1 MRKMTVALIAL
12 LAATPVAAQEHMHG
26 EGHQEG
32 AMVASAR
39 GVYEMVR
46 GYLTSAAEQ
55 MPAADYSFKP
65 TPDVRS
71 FGQMIAHVANANYN
85 YCAIALGTP
94 NPNTANIEQTI
105 TDKAGLVRALAESF
119 TFCDGAYAIDEM
131 KAHEN
136 TRIMG
141 AERPRFHALLF
152 NAAHDFEHYGNIV
165 TYMRMKGMVPPS
177 SQR

>member
-1 MRKMTVALIAL
+1 MKTTTIALIAL
-12 LAATPVAAQEHMHG
+12 VAASPAAAQEHMHG

-39 GVYEMVR
+39 GVYEIVR
-46 GYLTSAAEQ
+46 GYLTSAADQ
-55 MPAADYSFKP
+55 MPAADYAFKP
-65 TPDVRS
+65 TPDVRT

-85 YCAIALGTP
+85 YCAIALGIE

-105 TDKAGLVRALAESF
+105 TDKAGLVTALAESF
-119 TFCDGAYAIDEM
+119 TFCDRAYAIDEM
-131 KAHEN
+131 KAHET

-141 AERPRFHALLF
+141 AERPRFHALVF
-152 NAAHDFEHYGNIV
+152 NAAHDFEHYGNVV